1 MLLEQL
7 KKYDILLASGSP
19 RRKQLLSEMGLTFRV
34 QTKEVEENFP
44 PGLSPSETAIFL
56 SELKSN
62 VFRPSE
68 LTNNTLLITADTIV
82 SLEKE
87 ILGKPKNKAE
97 AREILQKL
105 SGRKHKVIT
114 GITLRTKDRM
124 HSFSASTD
132 VYFSKLT
139 DEEINYYITKY
150 EPFDKAGAYG
160 IQEWIGHIAI
170 EKIEGSYFNVMGLPT
185 HRLYQELGNF
195 IRELER

>member
-1 MLLEQL
+1 MLLTTL
-7 KKYDILLASGSP
+7 KNYDILLASGSP
-19 RRKQLLSEMGLTFRV
+19 RRNQLLSEMGLTFRIS
-34 QTKEVEENFP
+34 TKKVDEKFP
-44 PGLSPSETAIFL
+44 PGLSPSGTAIFL
-56 SELKSN
+56 SELKSKA
-62 VFRPSE
+62 FRSNE
-68 LTNNTLLITADTIV
+68 LSNNTLLITADTIV
-82 SLEKE
+82 SLGKE

-114 GITLRTKDRM
+114 GISLRTKDRM

-150 EPFDKAGAYG
+150 QPFDKAGAYG
-160 IQEWIGHIAI
+160 IQEWIGHAAI

-185 HRLYQELGNF
+185 HRLYKELVSFVENM
-195 IRELER
+195 